1 MEYVLLTLS
10 WTIFYTLHSLLAS
23 SKLKRILRVKIGS
36 GFKWYRLFYSAFSL
50 VLIIGIMFQ
59 SALIP
64 KMIWISKGTFAMYLG
79 YLFAAFGTIIL
90 VKSAKKIA
98 LSNFI
103 GFNTSEQKPEKL
115 VISGIYSKIRH
126 PLYAGLILVFL
137 GYLFFSGSVTAAVH
151 LACLLA
157 YLPFGIYFEEK
168 NLIDLYGDQY
178 RDYRSKVPAIL
189 PWI

>member
-1 MEYVLLTLS
+1 
-10 WTIFYTLHSLLAS
+10 
-23 SKLKRILRVKIGS
+23 
-36 GFKWYRLFYSAFSL
+36 
-50 VLIIGIMFQ
+50 MFQ

-64 KMIWISKGTFAMYLG
+64 KMILISKGTFTIYLG

-103 GFNTSEQKPEKL
+103 GFNASEQKPEKL

-137 GYLFFSGSVTAAVH
+137 GYFFFSGSVTAAVH
-151 LACLLA
+151 LACLLV

-168 NLIDLYGDQY
+168 NLIDLFGDQY
-178 RDYRSKVPAIL
+178 KVYRIKVPAIL

>member
-1 MEYVLLTLS
+1 MEYILLTLS
-10 WTIFYTLHSLLAS
+10 WTVFYTLHSLLAS

-36 GFKWYRLFYSAFSL
+36 AFKWYRLFYSVFSL
-50 VLIIGIMFQ
+50 VLITGIMVQ

-64 KMIWISKGTFAMYLG
+64 KIILISKGTFTIYLG

-103 GFNTSEQKPEKL
+103 GFNSSEQKQEKL

-137 GYLFFSGSVTAAVH
+137 GYFFFSGSVTAAVH
-151 LACLLA
+151 LACLLV

-168 NLIDLYGDQY
+168 NLIDLFGDQY
-178 RDYRSKVPAIL
+178 KVYRTKVPAIL
-189 PWI
+189 PWL

>member
-1 MEYVLLTLS
+1 MQYILLTLS
-10 WTIFYTLHSLLAS
+10 WTVFYTLHSLLAS

-36 GFKWYRLFYSAFSL
+36 AFKWYRLFYSAFSL
-50 VLIIGIMFQ
+50 VLITGIMFQ

-64 KMIWISKGTFAMYLG
+64 KMILISKGTFTIYLG

-103 GFNTSEQKPEKL
+103 GFNASEQKPEKL

-137 GYLFFSGSVTAAVH
+137 GYFFFSGSVTAAVH
-151 LACLLA
+151 LACLLV

-168 NLIDLYGDQY
+168 NLIDLFGDQY
-178 RDYRSKVPAIL
+178 KVYRVKVPAIL

>member
-1 MEYVLLTLS
+1 MEYILLTLS
-10 WTIFYTLHSLLAS
+10 WTIFYVLHSLLAS

-36 GFKWYRLFYSAFSL
+36 AFKWYRLFYSVFSL
-50 VLIIGIMFQ
+50 IFIVGITVQ

-64 KMIWISKGTFAMYLG
+64 KMILLSTSTFSSYLG

-90 VKSAKKIA
+90 VKSAKQISLLK
-98 LSNFI
+98 FI
-103 GFNTSEQKPEKL
+103 GFDPSEQIHEKL

-137 GYLFFSGSVTAAVH
+137 GYFFFSGSMTAVVH

-168 NLIDLYGDQY
+168 NLIAIYGDQY
-178 RDYRSKVPAIL
+178 KVYRTKVPAIF